1 MTEAE
6 IIHLAQTG
14 DAAAFEHLYKA
25 HSRRVYLLC
34 LRMTRN
40 PSLAEDLTQEAF
52 LHVFRKIQSF
62 RGQSAFSSWLYRV
75 VFNVVL
81 MKQRSKRLNE
91 TPLEETRGNEGDAP
105 TLKKLVRSDRQLSSV
120 VDRVMLKNAL
130 RQLPRGYKKIFLLH
144 DLLGYEH
151 HEIAEVLGCAI
162 GTSKS
167 QLHKARMSLRRILQ
181 NGTSTNPLSTE
192 PPWSRL
198 TAEKQDFW

>member
-1 MTEAE
+1 MPEAE
-6 IIHLAQTG
+6 IIRLAQTG
-14 DAAAFEHLYKA
+14 DAAAFELLYKA
-25 HSRRVYLLC
+25 HSRRVYSLC

-62 RGQSAFSSWLYRV
+62 RGESAFSSWLYRV

-81 MKQRSKRLNE
+81 MKQRIKRLNE

-105 TLKKLVRSDRQLSSV
+105 MLKKLVRSDPQLSSV

-181 NGTSTNPLSTE
+181 NGTSTNPPSTE
-192 PPWSRL
+192 PIE
-198 TAEKQDFW
+198 AA

>member
-62 RGQSAFSSWLYRV
+62 RGESAFSSWLYRV

-81 MKQRSKRLNE
+81 MKQRIKRLNE

-105 TLKKLVRSDRQLSSV
+105 MLKKLVRSDPQLSSV

-192 PPWSRL
+192 PFE
-198 TAEKQDFW
+198 AF

>member
-1 MTEAE
+1 LSPHDE
-6 IIHLAQTG
+6 
-14 DAAAFEHLYKA
+14 K
-25 HSRRVYLLC
+25 
-34 LRMTRN
+34 

-52 LHVFRKIQSF
+52 LYVFRKIQSF
-62 RGQSAFSSWLYRV
+62 RGESAFSSWLYRV

-105 TLKKLVRSDRQLSSV
+105 TVKKLVRSDRQLSSV

-192 PPWSRL
+192 PPPV
-198 TAEKQDFW
+198 

>member
-62 RGQSAFSSWLYRV
+62 RGESAFSSWLYRV

-91 TPLEETRGNEGDAP
+91 TPLEETPGNEGDAP

-151 HEIAEVLGCAI
+151 HEIAKVLGCAI

-192 PPWSRL
+192 HP
-198 TAEKQDFW
+198 

>member
-6 IIHLAQTG
+6 IIRLAQTG

-62 RGQSAFSSWLYRV
+62 RGESAFSSWLYRV

-81 MKQRSKRLNE
+81 MKQRIKRLNE

-105 TLKKLVRSDRQLSSV
+105 MLKKLVRSDPQLSSV

-192 PPWSRL
+192 PFE
-198 TAEKQDFW
+198 AV

>member
-6 IIHLAQTG
+6 IVHLAQTA

-25 HSRRVYLLC
+25 YSRRVYLLC
-34 LRMTRN
+34 LCMTRN

-62 RGQSAFSSWLYRV
+62 RGESAFSSWLYRV

-192 PPWSRL
+192 PP
-198 TAEKQDFW
+198 

>member
-14 DAAAFEHLYKA
+14 DAAAFERLYKA

-62 RGQSAFSSWLYRV
+62 RGESAFSSWLYRV

-192 PPWSRL
+192 PP
-198 TAEKQDFW
+198 

>member
-1 MTEAE
+1 MPEAE
-6 IIHLAQTG
+6 IIRLAQTG
-14 DAAAFEHLYKA
+14 DAAAFELLYKA
-25 HSRRVYLLC
+25 HSRRVYSLC
-34 LRMTRN
+34 LRMTSN

-52 LHVFRKIQSF
+52 LQVFRKIQSF
-62 RGQSAFSSWLYRV
+62 RGESAFSSWLYRV

-81 MKQRSKRLNE
+81 MKQRIKRLNE

-105 TLKKLVRSDRQLSSV
+105 MLKKLVRSDPQLSSV

-181 NGTSTNPLSTE
+181 NGTSTNPPSTE
-192 PPWSRL
+192 PIE
-198 TAEKQDFW
+198 AA